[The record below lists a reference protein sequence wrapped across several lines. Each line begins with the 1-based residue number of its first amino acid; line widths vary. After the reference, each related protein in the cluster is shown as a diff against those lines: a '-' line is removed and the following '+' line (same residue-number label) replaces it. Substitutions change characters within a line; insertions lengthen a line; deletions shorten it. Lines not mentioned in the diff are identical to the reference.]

1 MELVRIILKSISLY
15 KLNSHRLSKAK
26 LVIFL
31 SAFFCCTSI
40 FSQET
45 ILLKGKITADSLD
58 GSSIHILNL
67 TRQTGTTNSVSG
79 EFEIQVAANDIL
91 KFSSVQY
98 DIVEVKISEE
108 IFDRKFLQVELLVDL
123 NELGE
128 VLISNINLTGN
139 LGQDL
144 QKMEVFSQADVGFPF
159 SHKPAQTLIGRKFNS
174 ATNSPLAL
182 LINTLSGRIKML
194 KKAREYMKFDANV
207 DKGIEIVSTEFFV
220 EELGIPEE
228 EILNFVYFCA
238 ENPGFSEIIIAGKHL
253 DLLANYYSN
262 APIFLRQLKETNP
275 D

>member
-1 MELVRIILKSISLY
+1 ML
-15 KLNSHRLSKAK
+15 KAK
-26 LVIFL
+26 IVIFL
-31 SAFFCCTSI
+31 SAYFWCTSI

-58 GSSIHILNL
+58 GSSIHIINL

-79 EFEIQVAANDIL
+79 DFEIQVAVNDIL

-108 IFDRKFLQVELLVDL
+108 IFERKYLQVELLLDL

-139 LGQDL
+139 LEQDL
-144 QKMEVFSQADVGFPF
+144 QKMEVFNQADVGFPF
-159 SHKPAQTLIGRKFNS
+159 SNKPAQSLMARKFNS
-174 ATNSPLAL
+174 STNSPLIL
-182 LINTLSGRIKML
+182 LINTLNGRIKML
-194 KKAREYMKFDANV
+194 KKAKENFKFDAKV
-207 DKGIEIVSTEFFV
+207 DKGIEIVTTEFFV

-238 ENPGFSEIIIAGKHL
+238 ESPGFSEIITAGKHL
-253 DLLANYYSN
+253 DLLANYYKN
-262 APIFLRQLKETNP
+262 APIFLKQLKEKIR